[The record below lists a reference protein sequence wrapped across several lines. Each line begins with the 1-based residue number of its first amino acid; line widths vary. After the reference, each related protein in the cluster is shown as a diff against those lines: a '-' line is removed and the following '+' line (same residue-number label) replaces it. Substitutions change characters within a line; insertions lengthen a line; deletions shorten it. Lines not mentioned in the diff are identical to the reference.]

1 MGLFKRAAVRGM
13 AHELVRRNVVNF
25 PSKVAMDE
33 AADAVADASPM
44 PEMAEEGGHSPED
57 VAAIAQKLIEIGHAL
72 QAQAG
77 IGMDAGAPPGAPPLP
92 MAPEG
97 GGPPPP
103 EALEAAKAAAY
114 LLKEAAY
121 TPVEDLASNA
131 AVACMEKAAEEQ
143 AVKTANPKGALMHG
157 GDAQNTAAAAAK
169 NDSVAALDQ
178 KQRPD
183 AYAHT
188 GVGNTALDTSKGEL
202 GHQGAPTVHP
212 SNSPSGGNSVTADA
226 SKSAA
231 LQGLRAQLKQAA
243 STLIGVASPAST
255 KNKETDAAKADSVAQ
270 LDLKNR
276 PVGAYHVGQGN
287 TNINEDEAARIGKEQ
302 KHPKAPSNSPSGT
315 NSVMAASKLS
325 ADEAYMMVFDK
336 CAEDVGPYLPAGFSD
351 EQKVA
356 AIKSMMGLD
365 RDGRQALITELHKTA
380 GEQIAA
386 DAPQKKESALLDS
399 VRRIAGA
406 PAAGA

>member
-25 PSKVAMDE
+25 PSKLAMDE

-44 PEMAEEGGHSPED
+44 PEMADEGGHNPED
-57 VAAIAQKLIEIGHAL
+57 VAAIAQKLIEIGTAL

-77 IGMDAGAPPGAPPLP
+77 IGQDAGAPPGAPPLP
-92 MAPEG
+92 MTPEG

-103 EALEAAKAAAY
+103 EAMEAAKAAAY
-114 LLKEAAY
+114 LLKEANYVDVA
-121 TPVEDLASNA
+121 DLASNA

-143 AVKTANPKGALMHG
+143 KVAGPSGALMHG
-157 GDAQNTAAAAAK
+157 GDKQNTAAAAAK
-169 NDSVAALDQ
+169 TDSVAALDL
-178 KQRPD
+178 KQRPAG
-183 AYAHT
+183 AYHD

-212 SNSPSGGNSVTADA
+212 SNSPSGGNSITADA

-231 LQGLRAQLKQAA
+231 LKGLRAQLKQAA

-255 KNKETDAAKADSVAQ
+255 KNTEADAAKSDSVAQ

-276 PVGAYHVGQGN
+276 PANAYHVGQGN
-287 TNINEDEAARIGKEQ
+287 TNIGEDAAARIGKEQ
-302 KHPKAPSNSPSGT
+302 PHPHAPSNSPSGT
-315 NSVMAASKLS
+315 NSVIQASKVS
-325 ADEAYMMVFDK
+325 ADEAYTILFDK
-336 CAEDVGPYLPAGFSD
+336 CAQDVGPFLPAGYSD

-356 AIKSMMGLD
+356 AVKSMMGLD

-380 GEQIAA
+380 NETTPEAQ
-386 DAPQKKESALLDS
+386 KESSLLDS
-399 VRRIAGA
+399 VRRIAGTAA
-406 PAAGA
+406 PRT